1 MTTDALT
8 QALLKQVLPEIATF
22 LRTEIAPLLA
32 PSGDPVSI
40 STFDMQRIKKLIGE
54 SVWQGGVP
62 LLKTTSYINPFAK
75 ALSSSASTS
84 ASAFKPMNPHHLDS
98 DSSDFEE
105 SSSGGSLFSKHA
117 AKHVKAKC

>member
-1 MTTDALT
+1 
-8 QALLKQVLPEIATF
+8 
-22 LRTEIAPLLA
+22 
-32 PSGDPVSI
+32 
-40 STFDMQRIKKLIGE
+40 MQRIKKLIGE